1 MLVLHKARL
10 EAREV
15 IRERGYAVTTVMR
28 AILDSAR
35 SGDADTDMLEQAL
48 AEGLRRGLVTR
59 MEVKQAKAGVDV
71 FPVLKQILEKI

>member
-1 MLVLHKARL
+1 
-10 EAREV
+10 V

-59 MEVKQAKAGVDV
+59 MEVKQAKARVDV
-71 FPVLKQILEKI
+71 SPVLKQILEKS